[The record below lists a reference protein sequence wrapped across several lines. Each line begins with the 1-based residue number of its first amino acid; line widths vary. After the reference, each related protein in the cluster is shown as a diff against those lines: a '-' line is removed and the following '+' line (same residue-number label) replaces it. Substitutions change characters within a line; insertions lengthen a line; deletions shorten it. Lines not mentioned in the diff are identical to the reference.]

1 MEILM
6 TNEELES
13 FINEKIYNYLL
24 RNLDLEYNTWNHDV
38 KLQLRSPSGDVKI
51 ISVIS
56 LLDLENDY
64 NSL

>member
-1 MEILM
+1 M